1 NLNFERAY
9 HTAVLLPSGKVLV
22 AGGYGSTETLASNE
36 LYDTTSGTWAVT
48 GSLAQPRYHHSVT
61 LLANGEVLVA
71 GGQDD
76 HGFYTAGAE
85 LYDPASGN
93 WSTTA
98 SLATARFDPT
108 AVLLPN
114 ARVLVASGNGDDSF
128 VSAEL
133 YDVGLGFHKVAQ
145 PKIKTANFTT
155 QSHRLRLTGANFQGI
170 SQASGGNTQDSSTNY
185 PLVQL
190 RAIGN
195 DPASFLLADPRRGWS
210 DTAFTSLPP
219 TGFVAGPAL
228 VTVFTNGI
236 PSEAKYV

>member
-1 NLNFERAY
+1 
-9 HTAVLLPSGKVLV
+9 VLV
-22 AGGYGSTETLASNE
+22 AGGYGSTETLASTE
-36 LYDTTSGTWAVT
+36 LYDPTSGTWAVT
-48 GSLAQPRYHHSVT
+48 GSLAQPRLQHSAT
-61 LLANGEVLVA
+61 LLANGQVLVA
-71 GGQDD
+71 GGTYD
-76 HGFYTAGAE
+76 TNRAE

-93 WSTTA
+93 WSATD
-98 SLATARFDPT
+98 SLATTRFDHT

-114 ARVLVASGNGDDSF
+114 GRVLVASGNGDDSF

-190 RAIGN
+190 RALGN
-195 DPASFLLADPRRGWS
+195 DQVSFLLADGRRGWS
-210 DTAFTSLPP
+210 DTTFTSLPP

-236 PSEAKYV
+236 PSEAKYVLLPR